1 MITFHPE
8 VHLSHFEEQK
18 ELLKTRALQNEIILL
33 LECKQYNASSENR
46 MNGFEQLEGLY
57 PDTVLCSTY
66 TLSQVPFETL
76 KEGGNHSIAVLVF
89 FLYCILIFPEMEEFM
104 RSFETE
110 PWFLSYT
117 HFLQEIHFNIYN
129 YEKSSE
135 NMKQHIRNRAKL
147 YGGLPSNIPY
157 ESIRKCCLYMLHKKF
172 PDQNVDD
179 IVIQKTLLER
189 EKHMAENIIDV
200 VRHNKNIH
208 IHICIGAGHLMPFLN
223 ERQIAQLGLD
233 IFFSDYH
240 KNITQSR
247 LLHYLQKKGIDYAIE
262 C

>member
-8 VHLSHFEEQK
+8 VHLTFFEKQK

-33 LECKQYNASSENR
+33 LECKQYDKLSTNPIK
-46 MNGFEQLEGLY
+46 GFEELNGLY
-57 PDTVLCSTY
+57 PDTLLCSTY
-66 TLSQVPFETL
+66 TMSQVPFKTL
-76 KEGGNHSIAVLVF
+76 KEGGNHSIIVLVF
-89 FLYCILIFPEMEEFM
+89 FLRCTYLFPEMNEFM
-104 RSFETE
+104 TSFKNEL
-110 PWFLSYT
+110 WFPTY
-117 HFLQEIHFNIYN
+117 LQFSQNIDFDIHD
-129 YEKSSE
+129 YENSNE

-147 YGGLPSNIPY
+147 HGGLPSNIPY
-157 ESIRKCCLYMLHKKF
+157 ESIQKCCLYMLHKKF

-200 VRHNKNIH
+200 VRRNKNAH
-208 IHICIGAGHLMPFLN
+208 IHVCIGAGHLMPFLN
-223 ERQIAQLGLD
+223 ERHIAQLGLD
-233 IFFSDYH
+233 IFFTNYH

-247 LLHYLQKKGIDYAIE
+247 LLHYLHMEQIDYAIE